1 MNKFIFQTKI
11 NFKRIVLRN
20 KAFFFFDMLLPIV
33 FYILYTKILVSN
45 VPVSYLKVWNKDYLV
60 SMMIYACMLGGII
73 TTANTFLED
82 QMSNFKLF
90 VTLSPLSNF
99 QYYGSMSIVLIT
111 LNLVSSIALTTVAI
125 IVNHVSI
132 SIGLLFELISIN
144 LLGTILLILIGVL
157 ISFARKPNTV
167 NLLTNLVI
175 FPLAILSGLW
185 WPINIMPT
193 WLQNIGKVMPTYQ
206 LSVIDKNILHQTTQH
221 IGPFINLLIWSFIIF
236 LILFTVNKI
245 QKEKGLVTQ

>member
-1 MNKFIFQTKI
+1 
-11 NFKRIVLRN
+11 
-20 KAFFFFDMLLPIV
+20 
-33 FYILYTKILVSN
+33 
-45 VPVSYLKVWNKDYLV
+45 
-60 SMMIYACMLGGII
+60 MLGGII

-90 VTLSPLSNF
+90 VMLSPLSNF

-111 LNLVSSIALTTVAI
+111 LNLVSSIALTTVAM

-167 NLLTNLVI
+167 NLLTNLVV

>member
-11 NFKRIVLRN
+11 NFKRIVFRN

-45 VPVSYLKVWNKDYLV
+45 VPASYLKAWNEDYLV

-73 TTANTFLED
+73 TTANTLLED
-82 QMSNFKLF
+82 EMSNFKLF

-99 QYYGSMSIVLIT
+99 QYYGSMAIVLIT
-111 LNLVSSIALTTVAI
+111 LNLVSSIALTAVAM
-125 IVNHVSI
+125 IVNHVNI

-157 ISFARKPNTV
+157 ISFAKKPNTV
-167 NLLTNLVI
+167 NLLTNLIV

-221 IGPFINLLIWSFIIF
+221 IGPFINLLIWSLIIF
-236 LILFTVNKI
+236 LILFIVNKI

>member
-45 VPVSYLKVWNKDYLV
+45 VPASYLKVWNEDYLV

-73 TTANTFLED
+73 TTANTLLED
-82 QMSNFKLF
+82 EMSNFKLF

-99 QYYGSMSIVLIT
+99 QYYGSMAIVLIT
-111 LNLVSSIALTTVAI
+111 LNLVSSIALTAVAM

-132 SIGLLFELISIN
+132 SIRLLFELISIN

-157 ISFARKPNTV
+157 ISFAKKPNTV
-167 NLLTNLVI
+167 NLLTNLVV

-221 IGPFINLLIWSFIIF
+221 IGPFINLLIWSFTIF
-236 LILFTVNKI
+236 LILFIVNKI